1 MLDMRWKL
9 LLTPACRDVPDS
21 MVSKNTLRGSDFSH
35 NFVRVIEKL
44 SVHRERDG
52 QAASYS
58 LVAPLESGKMEK
70 KKNSLLTKWKNLD
83 PLTCKLNLQHE
94 PWLSGCLLH
103 RKYGNTLKLIVFINN
118 IGPESIIVINLVSKA
133 ITIMLG
139 RVADFEAGGKGE

>member
-1 MLDMRWKL
+1 
-9 LLTPACRDVPDS
+9 
-21 MVSKNTLRGSDFSH
+21 MVKQP
-35 NFVRVIEKL
+35 VIPL
-44 SVHRERDG
+44 WLPW
-52 QAASYS
+52 S
-58 LVAPLESGKMEK
+58 LVKWKK

-139 RVADFEAGGKGE
+139 RVADFEAWGKGE